1 MRTSRFAIAATVLA
15 AGLLLTPVGTAAAQ
29 PSDIEVTDV
38 TADRP
43 AVVQDVAE
51 TLKEIQVGLVNAQ
64 DVANENASFDQNSVN
79 VLGDSAQT
87 GGSSLDSVND

>member
-1 MRTSRFAIAATVLA
+1 MRTSRFVIAANVLA

-38 TADRP
+38 TEDKP

-51 TLKEIQVGLVNAQ
+51 AVTVEDIQVSLVNVQ
-64 DVANENASFDQNSVN
+64 DVANSNQINAINQNSIGDVEDN
-79 VLGDSAQT
+79 V
-87 GGSSLDSVND
+87 